1 MKPLTTMTDSELH
14 DWHKAV
20 CTGDNKGPFFDPAK
34 AKPEDIIFFEDKF
47 ADIYIGTEAHRMGLG
62 AQGYPS
68 HIITPA
74 WLRTK
79 SNWNHKIEPQE
90 INVPSYA
97 SFLGT
102 TYRKAMLR
110 IKLAPEWWADPANY

>member
-1 MKPLTTMTDSELH
+1 MNDREILNAHKSLLMSDS
-14 DWHKAV
+14 V
-20 CTGDNKGPFFDPAK
+20 GPFFDPKK